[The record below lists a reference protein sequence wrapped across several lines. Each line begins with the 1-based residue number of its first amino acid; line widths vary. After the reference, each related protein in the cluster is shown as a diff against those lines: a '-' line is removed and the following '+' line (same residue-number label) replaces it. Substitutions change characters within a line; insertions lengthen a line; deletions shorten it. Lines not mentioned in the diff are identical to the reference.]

1 MSNPLAVVVG
11 FIGKLPVA
19 GMSFYNLHYICG
31 LQELGYEV
39 HYVERQNRPDE
50 CYNPVGSVFSD
61 DTSFALNYLS
71 RLLPDYR
78 ISRERFSFIDRQ
90 ERCHG
95 SGWKAL
101 ERVLAQADFVLT
113 IADRTWFDELERC
126 PRRAF
131 VDGDPVFTQVAIL
144 TEAAPELVHYDTL
157 FSYATRIGKPDCT
170 VPPAGLNWIPTRPVV
185 STRLW
190 DLTPASGQLPVTTV
204 MNWAAWGDVEY
215 NSLTYGHKNREFERF
230 IDLPKHTAQPFA
242 LAAGG
247 PVPRELLK
255 QHGWGL
261 VDPLEATGTIQAY
274 QKFIAGSRAD
284 FGIAKHAYVA
294 SRCGWFSDR
303 STCYLAAGRPVL
315 HQETGFTDW
324 LPVGEGVFAFSVMDD
339 VLRALRCLD
348 LDYARHARA
357 ARSLAEDY
365 FQASAVIDGMLADAG
380 YR

>member
-1 MSNPLAVVVG
+1 VVG
-11 FIGKLPVA
+11 FIGKSPVA
-19 GMSFYNLHYICG
+19 GMSLYNLHYICG

-50 CYNPVGSVFSD
+50 CYNPVRCVFSD
-61 DTSFALNYLS
+61 DADFALDYL
-71 RLLPDYR
+71 RKLLSQHGIPYD
-78 ISRERFSFIDRQ
+78 RFSFIDRQ
-90 ERCHG
+90 DHCHG

-101 ERVLAQADFVLT
+101 GQALDRADFVLT
-113 IADRTWFDELERC
+113 LADRTWFAELERC

-131 VDGDPVFTQVAIL
+131 VDGDPIFTQLAML
-144 TEAAPELVHYDTL
+144 AETAPEIVHYDKL
-157 FSYATRIGKPDCT
+157 FSYGTRIGKTDCT
-170 VPPAGLNWIPTRPVV
+170 VPPAGRSWIPTRPVV

-190 DLTPASGQLPVTTV
+190 NPTPISLRLPVTTV

-215 NSLTYGHKNREFERF
+215 NCYTYGHKNREFERF
-230 IDLPKHTAQPFA
+230 IDLPRQTSQAFA

-247 PVPRELLK
+247 PVPRERLK
-255 QHGWGL
+255 QHGWRL

-315 HQETGFTDW
+315 HQETGFSDW

-339 VLRALRCLD
+339 VVEALHCLD
-348 LDYARHARA
+348 LDYERHARA
-357 ARSLAEDY
+357 ARSLAEDH
-365 FQASAVIDGMLADAG
+365 FQASDVIKTMLSTAG
-380 YR
+380 YC